1 MCPLWIWTLYGG
13 FFFFVSV
20 CARAS
25 LMCVT
30 ADRRYCTGL
39 CKANC
44 SQMYCAIN
52 YRVFLSEATA
62 VHYCNYPASLPIR
75 KSANHYTKAR
85 AAGIAHFGCFLKL
98 GLESKK
104 WVTGWSLLCVRN
116 LFVKVIFNA
125 WSPVILADL
134 WEACRRTNYISSIM
148 LDECSN
154 FKMYF

>member
-1 MCPLWIWTLYGG
+1 MKVFVVCVPFVNLNAVWS

-52 YRVFLSEATA
+52 YRVFLSEATELYII
-62 VHYCNYPASLPIR
+62 VI
-75 KSANHYTKAR
+75 
-85 AAGIAHFGCFLKL
+85 IQ
-98 GLESKK
+98 
-104 WVTGWSLLCVRN
+104 LL
-116 LFVKVIFNA
+116 
-125 WSPVILADL
+125 SP
-134 WEACRRTNYISSIM
+134 
-148 LDECSN
+148 
-154 FKMYF
+154 